1 METKQGECKNFINLG
16 VVLDAK
22 GNVLMIRR
30 AEKEEGKEGA
40 VLEWAF
46 PGGKQKYEETRE
58 DCAKRE
64 VLAETGYD
72 IKPIRQISLR
82 IHPQFLITIVYH
94 LCRLNY
100 PKPVAEPSEPHEV
113 AEIKWVKPEKIKSL
127 ITTDLDPLVAK
138 ELGILLE

>member
-1 METKQGECKNFINLG
+1 MPENKQGECKNFINLG
-16 VVLDAK
+16 VILDAK
-22 GNVLMIRR
+22 RNVLMIRR
-30 AEKEEGKEGA
+30 AKKEEGKERA

-46 PGGKQKYEETRE
+46 PGGKQKYEESRE
-58 DCAKRE
+58 DCIKRE

-72 IKPIRQISLR
+72 IKSIRQISLR

-94 LCRLNY
+94 LCQLNS

-113 AEIKWVKPEKIKSL
+113 AEIKWVKPEKIRDL

-138 ELGILLE
+138 ELGI

>member
-1 METKQGECKNFINLG
+1 MENKQGECKNFINLG

-30 AEKEEGKEGA
+30 AKKEEGKEGA

-94 LCRLNY
+94 LCHLNF
-100 PKPVAEPSEPHEV
+100 PKRVAEPSEPHEV

-138 ELGILLE
+138 ELGI

>member
-1 METKQGECKNFINLG
+1 MENKQGECKNFINLG

-30 AEKEEGKEGA
+30 AKKEEGKEGA

-94 LCRLNY
+94 LCHLNF